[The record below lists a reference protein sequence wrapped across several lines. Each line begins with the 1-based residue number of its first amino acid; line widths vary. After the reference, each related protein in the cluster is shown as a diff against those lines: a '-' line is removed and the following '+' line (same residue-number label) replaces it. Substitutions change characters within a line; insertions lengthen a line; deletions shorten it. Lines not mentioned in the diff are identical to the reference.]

1 MSGSHSHG
9 TGGHHHDHGHDHE
22 HDHEHPHPHDGD
34 AGYAPYG
41 DAAVP
46 DAALTPGDLSRRRF
60 LQAAGVLGVTVGA
73 TVAGAP
79 RAAQA
84 APRPGRGGAGGYNWL
99 NGDHH
104 IHTQFSPDGLYT
116 VGQQVEQARRNGVD
130 WLVITDHGSAA
141 HARLGV
147 EAVNPEIR
155 AARDTHRGML
165 VFQGLE
171 WNIPAAEHG
180 TVFVAP
186 NANEVAV
193 LREFENQFDG
203 AVRGTS
209 ASSPA
214 NEEQAVLGIRWLGRQ
229 MTGGRTPN
237 ALFLANHPA
246 RNGLDSPHEIRAW
259 NDADPRIAVGMEG
272 APGHQAAGIPTPEGP
287 GEERGY
293 YGNGPGANSFPGYP
307 LEAYRTFGGF
317 DWMTA
322 RLGGVWDSLLAE
334 GRGWWITANSDSHS
348 VYRDSL
354 VRPAG
359 QDTRAWFDANGQY
372 PDPVDSG
379 VPDPTRGDFWPGY
392 YSRTWV
398 GATGRDYGA
407 VMDGLRAGRAFVV
420 HGDLV
425 DALEVTVRGAGGG
438 NAPGTLGEQ
447 VRVGR
452 GEDVQVQIRITPRR
466 RPNANGD
473 VPVLRRV
480 DLIAGPVTGP
490 AADRDTQTAPDTTV
504 VQSFEVRGRG
514 QVVLDHTFRRVD
526 RPFYLRLRG
535 TDGNFSAPGSIEP
548 RLDPAGNSDPW
559 TDLWFYSNPVFVTV
573 A

>member
-1 MSGSHSHG
+1 MSGPHHHG
-9 TGGHHHDHGHDHE
+9 HPHDHGHGDP
-22 HDHEHPHPHDGD
+22 HDHDHAAAE
-34 AGYAPYG
+34 ASWAPYS
-41 DAAVP
+41 DVSVP
-46 DAALTPGDLSRRRF
+46 DEALAPSDLSRRRF
-60 LQAAGVLGVTVGA
+60 LQAAGVLGLTVGA
-73 TVAGAP
+73 TVAGPALP
-79 RAAQA
+79 AAA
-84 APRPGRGGAGGYNWL
+84 APRWGRGGGGRLTWL

-116 VGQQVEQARRNGVD
+116 VGQQVEQARRNAVD
-130 WLVITDHGSAA
+130 WMVITDHGTAA
-141 HARLGV
+141 HARIGV

-155 AARDTHRGML
+155 AARDAHRGML

-186 NANEVAV
+186 DADEVAV

-214 NEEQAVLGIRWLGRQ
+214 NEAEAVAGIRWLGQQ
-229 MTGGRTPN
+229 MTAGRTPN

-259 NDADPRIAVGMEG
+259 NDADPRIAIGMEG
-272 APGHQAAGIPTPEGP
+272 APGHQAAGIPAPEGP

-293 YGNGPGANSFPGYP
+293 YGNGPNPNSFPGYP
-307 LEAYRTFGGF
+307 LESYRTFGGF

-322 RLGGVWDSLLAE
+322 RVGGVWDSLLAE
-334 GRGWWITANSDSHS
+334 GRGWWITANSDSHAT
-348 VYRDSL
+348 YRDSL

-359 QDTRAWFDANGQY
+359 QDTRAYFDANGQY
-372 PDPVDSG
+372 GDPVDSG
-379 VPDPTRGDFWPGY
+379 VADPTRGDFWPGY

-398 GATGRDYGA
+398 GARRRDHGA
-407 VMDGLRAGRAFVV
+407 VMDALRAGRAFVV

-425 DALEVTVRGAGGG
+425 DALEVTVRGDGRS
-438 NAPGTLGEQ
+438 APCTLGER
-447 VRVGR
+447 VRVRR
-452 GEDVQVQIRITPRR
+452 GGDVRVQIRITPRR

-480 DLIAGPVTGP
+480 DVISGPVTGP
-490 AADRDTQTAPDTTV
+490 AADRDTQTAPETAVT
-504 VQSFEVRGRG
+504 QSFEVRGRG
-514 QVVLDHTFRRVD
+514 QVVLEHTFRRVD
-526 RPFYLRLRG
+526 RSFYLRLRG
-535 TDGNFSAPGSIEP
+535 TDGNVSAPGSIEP
-548 RLDPAGNSDPW
+548 RQDPAGNSDPW
-559 TDLWFYSNPVFVTV
+559 ADLWFYANPVFVTV
-573 A
+573 D